1 MKSNK
6 INITFVLPNL
16 LPGGAERIMS
26 FIADN
31 LDPTKFISTLLIVG
45 YSKDSSY
52 EVKNINII
60 FLEKPKVSK
69 GVFSLIKYIQKA
81 KPDILVS
88 AIEHLNTITAY
99 VSLLFPKTIFI
110 AREVN
115 VLSVLANYEN
125 QSKLS
130 LFSFISRFF
139 GEKRYNFFYKVICQS
154 NDMLIDF
161 QNNFDIKIDKLIVI
175 NNPITNSFK
184 VKERI
189 NKKNPIHFITVARL
203 ENQKGHYRILEALS
217 QVSFDFR
224 YTLIGKGTLQEDIYA
239 LIDKF
244 NLKNK
249 VCHIPFTRDVNQY
262 LIESDLYLQGSY
274 TEGFPNAII
283 ESCMVG
289 TPVLAFDAPGGINE
303 IIYPDINGKI
313 VSNVSEFTV
322 ELERINLNY
331 YFNPKDVSA
340 SVSTRYNSQSI
351 LPQYEDLFISAYQEK
366 FKQK

>member
-1 MKSNK
+1 MKPNR

-31 LDPTKFISTLLIVG
+31 LDSTKFNSTLLIVG
-45 YSKDSSY
+45 YSKDASY
-52 EVKNINII
+52 DVNHIKII
-60 FLEKPKVSK
+60 FLEKPKISK
-69 GVFSLIKYIQKA
+69 GVFSLIKYIRKT
-81 KPDILVS
+81 KPDIVIS
-88 AIEHLNTITAY
+88 AIEHLNTVTAY
-99 VSLLFPKTIFI
+99 ISILFPKTIFM

-125 QSKLS
+125 QGK
-130 LFSFISRFF
+130 FPPFFFMRFLY
-139 GEKRYNFFYKVICQS
+139 EKRYNFFNKVICQS
-154 NDMLIDF
+154 NDMLNDF
-161 QNNFDIKIDKLIVI
+161 QKNFNIKNDKLVVI
-175 NNPITNSFK
+175 NNPITNNFK
-184 VKERI
+184 VKERL
-189 NKKNPIHFITVARL
+189 NKKKPIHFITVARF
-203 ENQKGHYRILEALS
+203 ENQKGHSRILEALS
-217 QVSFDFR
+217 LVNFDFH
-224 YTLIGKGTLQEDIYA
+224 YTLIGKGTLQDEIFS

-249 VCHIPFTRDVNQY
+249 VHHIPFTREVDKY
-262 LIESDLYLQGSY
+262 LTESDLYLQGSY

-313 VSNVSEFTV
+313 VSNLSEFTA

-340 SVSTRYNSQSI
+340 SVSTRYSSRTI
-351 LPQYEDLFISAYQEK
+351 LPKYEDLFKTAYQK
-366 FKQK
+366 RFN